1 MCVNIY
7 VCVWM
12 YIYIHMY
19 IYMYVYYVLSFSE
32 YYQFQW
38 IYSKEHRCWNKNWIG
53 KLTFALSL
61 VTYVIKGKW
70 PNHFEPSF
78 LYTKMK
84 ACTIRSLRCSEL
96 KNLRRGINVA
106 ERKRL
111 AFRGTYKNTI
121 THLGRQTESQRQA
134 SVCFPGLLFSS
145 VHYGWLQEGPS
156 VHPGQQPHP
165 PAAGG
170 QRLPWTS
177 HSGGEAP
184 ESAGEVHLWAHHSRS
199 GLRERDTGQTY

>member
-1 MCVNIY
+1 MCIYTYINIRTL
-7 VCVWM
+7 CTILFWM
-12 YIYIHMY
+12 LSISMNILKRAQ
-19 IYMYVYYVLSFSE
+19 VLEQELDVEADLCTITGHF
-32 YYQFQW
+32 
-38 IYSKEHRCWNKNWIG
+38 
-53 KLTFALSL
+53 
-61 VTYVIKGKW
+61 VIKGKW
-70 PNHFEPSF
+70 PNQF

-84 ACTIRSLRCSEL
+84 ACPIRSLRCSEL
-96 KNLRRGINVA
+96 KNLGRSINVA
-106 ERKRL
+106 ERKSL

-156 VHPGQQPHP
+156 VHPGQQSHS

-184 ESAGEVHLWAHHSRS
+184 ESAGEVHLWAYHSRS